1 MFDKKVISEI
11 EDWNH
16 IDYICIKSKKT
27 GIHTDVYYLDGHTV
41 FETSLTEDDRQFIN
55 FAHNIDCYGVSEKMI
70 GTSSSSDRFYVRVNI
85 KNEQQELKLI
95 QHLIKDKKLSVKQKQ
110 VLDWLRNL
118 GDVRKEKVDY
128 RSLYFCGFSKRKDST
143 DYGSIRFYFRTF
155 GVDESLRYDADFLSY
170 CEQCPEI
177 KNDMAFSVVRNM
189 ALSKEADLR
198 CIGVDISKKDSVK
211 IKYYLN
217 TTGERDNISRF
228 LLKLKEYPEYMQS
241 VDELLKVIPSIEG
254 FYCDLVQISGKD
266 GDNQSINLYMK
277 KKIPYSAKYYSIK
290 EGLVLRNIGG
300 VNFLI
305 DIHEKHY
312 YDLKNLF
319 SVNETGKCIIEYFL
333 SNGVATLDGV
343 VAHLRSLIK
352 DYKAEL
358 YPVIYSDCEAFIEML
373 QENGYLQEVD

>member
-1 MFDKKVISEI
+1 
-11 EDWNH
+11 
-16 IDYICIKSKKT
+16 
-27 GIHTDVYYLDGHTV
+27 
-41 FETSLTEDDRQFIN
+41 
-55 FAHNIDCYGVSEKMI
+55 
-70 GTSSSSDRFYVRVNI
+70 
-85 KNEQQELKLI
+85 
-95 QHLIKDKKLSVKQKQ
+95 
-110 VLDWLRNL
+110 
-118 GDVRKEKVDY
+118 
-128 RSLYFCGFSKRKDST
+128 
-143 DYGSIRFYFRTF
+143 
-155 GVDESLRYDADFLSY
+155 
-170 CEQCPEI
+170 
-177 KNDMAFSVVRNM
+177 MAFSVVRNM

-277 KKIPYSAKYYSIK
+277 KKIPYSAKYYSIR